1 MNINNISNTY
11 KMSSPYSVI
20 LCDLWGVVHNGKEIF
35 QKSRDFLKR
44 VKDDGKKVVLPVFF
58 LDDFDDDGKIV
69 KRNAYWNGQLL
80 K

>member
-11 KMSSPYSVI
+11 QMSSPYSVI

-44 VKDDGKKVVLPVFF
+44 VKDVVKVFE
-58 LDDFDDDGKIV
+58 IV
-69 KRNAYWNGQLL
+69 QKRD
-80 K
+80 